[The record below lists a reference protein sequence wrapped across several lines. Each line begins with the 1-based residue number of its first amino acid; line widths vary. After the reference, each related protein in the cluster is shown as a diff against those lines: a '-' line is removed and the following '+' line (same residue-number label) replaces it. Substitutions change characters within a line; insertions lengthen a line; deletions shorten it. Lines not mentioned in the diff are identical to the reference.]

1 MFVIKTLQ
9 HTKFKMETLEVFDYK
24 STSKVTFV
32 NQCVHSLNLPDMKM
46 KESSYTL
53 NMRNA
58 D

>member
-1 MFVIKTLQ
+1 MFVIKNIATHKIQNGLG
-9 HTKFKMETLEVFDYK
+9 VFDYK
-24 STSKVTFV
+24 STSKGTFV
-32 NQCVHSLNLPDMKM
+32 NQCVHSLNLPDMKV